1 MLTSFFFKNINSRQ
15 IGKQVT
21 LRKLSDIVTNVWAN
35 LITDNTSKISCLT
48 MKLNDQLETE

>member
-21 LRKLSDIVTNVWAN
+21 LRKLCDIVTNVWAN